1 MIFNVTGQP
10 GKVLPVRRI
19 ENSKKKKNQTN
30 HQISLTPESYRQV
43 KYNKTKKLLKCE
55 KLFLII

>member
-19 ENSKKKKNQTN
+19 ENSKKKKPNKPSN
-30 HQISLTPESYRQV
+30 LLAPESYRQV